1 MHFTCQRGKHIL
13 ESPSSYYT
21 IVSDDKCCGENTK
34 IADIFPRLA
43 IGKNS
48 VCTSRVCL
56 GMTTYDE
63 LTKHHWK
70 AHKQNTPYIYN
81 NESGTTI
88 LTADVW
94 ETPYVAQANG
104 SASSGKYHTKFRS
117 EITSFLI

>member
-1 MHFTCQRGKHIL
+1 
-13 ESPSSYYT
+13 
-21 IVSDDKCCGENTK
+21 
-34 IADIFPRLA
+34 
-43 IGKNS
+43 
-48 VCTSRVCL
+48 
-56 GMTTYDE
+56 MTTYDE
-63 LTKHHWK
+63 LAKHHWK